1 MPLKRPATKSFKNL
15 LLAGTMALTLSAC
28 QATTQQASE
37 SDRINAT
44 LDRIAEEQSTAQGYT
59 MESLKALERL
69 YKRDNE
75 NPDIAARYAQ
85 ALRQND
91 RLNRA
96 AMILRP
102 FAQDESIEN
111 LAVDTEY
118 AAISTAMGNYLDA
131 ENYARQAILLDPES
145 GKAYHLLGIS
155 LDAQGKHKQAAT
167 AFRKALDYW
176 EGDPSPV
183 LNNLGLNLASQGFF
197 DEALETL
204 RKALATSS
212 GRDEIERNIRIVS
225 ALHGSIPAGSSGPW
239 KRTPPRPDHK
249 PDYNG

>member
-1 MPLKRPATKSFKNL
+1 MPFNREFSKSFKSL
-15 LLAGTMALTLSAC
+15 LLAGTMALALSAC

-59 MESLKALERL
+59 VESMKALERL
-69 YKRDNE
+69 YRRDSE

-102 FAQDESIEN
+102 FAKDASLEN
-111 LAVDTEY
+111 VAVDTEY
-118 AAISTAMGNYLDA
+118 AAINTAMGNYLDA
-131 ENYARQAILLDPES
+131 ETYARKAVLLDPES

-155 LDAQGKHKQAAT
+155 LDAQSKHKQAET
-167 AFRKALDYW
+167 AYRKALDYW
-176 EGDPSPV
+176 KGDPSPV
-183 LNNLGLNLASQGFF
+183 MNNLGLNLASQGFF
-197 DEALETL
+197 DDALETL

-212 GRDEIERNIRIVS
+212 GRAEIERNIRIVS
-225 ALHGSIPAGSSGPW
+225 ALQSSIPAGSSGPW
-239 KRTPPRPDHK
+239 KRTPPKPDHK
-249 PDYNG
+249 PDYNS